1 MPNRSAEWII
11 PLDAHD
17 PLHAEMLDYLRAV
30 RTRGRYSP
38 VRRILARWAA
48 NGYLLELGRI
58 PGGSVPDTGAM
69 FDALAAV
76 GLLADTA
83 TPEALAEA
91 LATLTGLSA
100 SSRPARLDLAQA
112 REEIAAIEA
121 AAAAIDFE

>member
-1 MPNRSAEWII
+1 MPSYEEEWVAVFN
-11 PLDAHD
+11 DGD
-17 PLHAEMLDYLRAV
+17 PLHAEMLAYLRAV
-30 RTRGRYSP
+30 RTRGRNSP
-38 VRRILARWAA
+38 VRRILTRWAV

-58 PGGSVPDTGAM
+58 PGGGVPDAGAI

-76 GLLADTA
+76 GLLADAA
-83 TPEALAEA
+83 TPEALTEA
-91 LATLTGLSA
+91 LATLAGPAS